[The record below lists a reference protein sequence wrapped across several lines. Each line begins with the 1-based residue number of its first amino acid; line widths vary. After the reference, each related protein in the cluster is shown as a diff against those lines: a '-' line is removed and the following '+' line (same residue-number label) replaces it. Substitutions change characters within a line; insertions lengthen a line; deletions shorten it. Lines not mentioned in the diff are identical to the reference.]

1 MMNKKAIILIGD
13 GMGDRPVKEL
23 GGFTPIEIA
32 RKPHMSKLAKEGEC
46 GIMDPIAPG
55 IRAGSDTSHLAILG
69 YDPYQY
75 YTGRGAFEAAG
86 IGLDVEKG
94 DICFRCNFA
103 TVDEDTFV
111 VTDRRAGRIREGT
124 HLLAQALD
132 GMTIEDVK
140 LFFKESVEHRAGLVL
155 RGEGLGHKVTDA
167 DPHQEGIKVHT
178 VEASDPSDIASQKTA
193 RIVNEFVKRSFEI
206 LREHPVNKE
215 RKAKGLPPANI
226 VLPRGAGTAPHIP
239 PFEEKYGL
247 KGACIVEVGLLKGV
261 GRYLRMDVID
271 VEGATGSLDTDEQA
285 IARAVLEALQTHDF
299 VLCNVK
305 APDVAGHDGQSY
317 KKVETVEKIDRMLG
331 TLLSEV
337 DPQNTIIALTA
348 DHSTPVSIKD
358 HSGDPVPIVIW
369 GEGVRTDA
377 VDCFGERPCAR
388 GGLGRIRG
396 FDIMNIITNLLS
408 IQEKFGA

>member
-178 VEASDPSDIASQKTA
+178 VEASDPSDIASQK
-193 RIVNEFVKRSFEI
+193 NSK
-206 LREHPVNKE
+206 
-215 RKAKGLPPANI
+215 
-226 VLPRGAGTAPHIP
+226 
-239 PFEEKYGL
+239 
-247 KGACIVEVGLLKGV
+247 
-261 GRYLRMDVID
+261 
-271 VEGATGSLDTDEQA
+271 
-285 IARAVLEALQTHDF
+285 
-299 VLCNVK
+299 
-305 APDVAGHDGQSY
+305 
-317 KKVETVEKIDRMLG
+317 DR
-331 TLLSEV
+331 
-337 DPQNTIIALTA
+337 QR
-348 DHSTPVSIKD
+348 
-358 HSGDPVPIVIW
+358 
-369 GEGVRTDA
+369 VR
-377 VDCFGERPCAR
+377 
-388 GGLGRIRG
+388 
-396 FDIMNIITNLLS
+396 
-408 IQEKFGA
+408 

>member
-1 MMNKKAIILIGD
+1 LAKKALLVVGD

-23 GGFTPIEIA
+23 GGFTPLEIA
-32 RKPHMSKLAKEGEC
+32 RKPFMSKLAKEGEC

-55 IRAGSDTSHLAILG
+55 IRAGSDTAHLALLG
-69 YDPYQY
+69 YDPYKY

-111 VTDRRAGRIREGT
+111 VIDRRAGRIREGT

-132 GMTIEDVK
+132 GMEIEGVK
-140 LFFKESVEHRAGLVL
+140 VFFKESVEHRAGLVL
-155 RGEGLGHKVTDA
+155 RGEGLGHKVSDA
-167 DPHQEGIKVHT
+167 DPHKEGEKVHT
-178 VEASDPSDIASQKTA
+178 VEPLDPNDIPSQKTA
-193 RIVNEFVKRSFEI
+193 KIVNEFVRRSFEI
-206 LREHPVNKE
+206 LRNHPVNVE
-215 RKAKGLPPANI
+215 RKKQGLPPANI

-239 PFEEKYGL
+239 PFQERYGL
-247 KGACIVEVGLLKGV
+247 TGACIVEVGLLKGV
-261 GRYLRMDVID
+261 GRYLKMDVID

-285 IARAVLEALQTHDF
+285 IAKAVISALNDHDF

-305 APDVAGHDGQSY
+305 APDVAGHDGEPY
-317 KKVETVEKIDRMLG
+317 KKVEAVEKIDKMLA
-331 TLLSEV
+331 TILSQISPEEV
-337 DPQNTIIALTA
+337 IIVLTA
-348 DHSTPVSIKD
+348 DHSTPVSVKD

-369 GEGVRTDA
+369 GDGVRTDD
-377 VDCFGERPCAR
+377 VDCFGERFCAR

-396 FDIMNIITNLLS
+396 FDIMNILTNLLS
-408 IQEKFGA
+408 VQEKFGA

>member
-1 MMNKKAIILIGD
+1 MAKKALIIIGD

-23 GGFTPIEIA
+23 GGFTPLEIA
-32 RKPHMSKLAKEGEC
+32 RKPNMSQLAKEGEC

-55 IRAGSDTSHLAILG
+55 IRAGSDTSHLALLG

-103 TVDEDTFV
+103 TVDEDNFIV
-111 VTDRRAGRIREGT
+111 IDRRAGRIREGT
-124 HLLAQALD
+124 HLLAQSLN
-132 GMTIEDVK
+132 GMEIEDVK
-140 LFFKESVEHRAGLVL
+140 IFFKESVEHRAGMVL
-155 RGEGLGHKVTDA
+155 RGKGLGHMVTDA
-167 DPHQEGIKVHT
+167 DPHQEGAKVHT
-178 VEASDPSDIASQKTA
+178 VEAIDPSDPASQKTA
-193 RIVNEFVKRSFEI
+193 RIVNEFVKMSFEI
-206 LREHPVNKE
+206 LRDHPLNKE
-215 RKAKGLPPANI
+215 RKAQGLPPANI

-239 PFEEKYGL
+239 AFEEKYRL

-285 IARAVLEALQTHDF
+285 IASAVLEALKTHDF

-305 APDVAGHDGQSY
+305 APDVAGHDGEPY
-317 KKVETVEKIDRMLG
+317 KKVEAVEKIDKMLG
-331 TLLSEV
+331 TILSGI
-337 DPQNTIIALTA
+337 DPQNTFIVLTA
-348 DHSTPVSIKD
+348 DHSTPISVKD

-369 GEGVRTDA
+369 GEGVRTDD
-377 VDCFGERPCAR
+377 VDCFGERFCAR
-388 GGLGRIRG
+388 GGLGRIKG
-396 FDIMNIITNLLS
+396 FDIMNILTNLLS
-408 IQEKFGA
+408 VQEKFGA

>member
-1 MMNKKAIILIGD
+1 MEKKAIIVIGD
-13 GMGDRPVKEL
+13 GMSDRPLKEL

-32 RKPHMSKLAKEGEC
+32 RKPHMSQLAKEGEC

-69 YDPYQY
+69 YDPYAY

-103 TVDEDTFV
+103 TVDENTFIV
-111 VTDRRAGRIREGT
+111 KDRRAGRIREGT
-124 HLLAQALD
+124 HLLAQAIN
-132 GMTIEDVK
+132 GMEIEGVK
-140 LFFKESVEHRAGLVL
+140 IFFKESVEHRAGLVL
-155 RGEGLGHKVTDA
+155 RGEGLGHRVIDA
-167 DPHQEGIKVHT
+167 DPHQEGVKVHT
-178 VEASDPSDIASQKTA
+178 VEAIDPSDIASQKTA

-206 LREHPVNKE
+206 LRDHPLNKE
-215 RKAKGLPPANI
+215 RKSQGLPPANI

-239 PFEEKYGL
+239 SFEERYGL

-261 GRYLRMDVID
+261 GRYLKMDVID

-285 IARAVLEALQTHDF
+285 IARASLEALKNNDF

-305 APDVAGHDGQSY
+305 APDVAGHDGEPY
-317 KKVETVEKIDRMLG
+317 KKIEAVEKIDRMLG
-331 TLLSEV
+331 TILSGIA
-337 DPQNTIIALTA
+337 PHNTIIVLTA
-348 DHSTPVSIKD
+348 DHSTPVIVKD

-369 GEGVRTDA
+369 GEGVRTDE
-377 VDCFGERPCAR
+377 VNSYGERSCAR

-396 FDIMNIITNLLS
+396 LDIMNILTNLLS